1 MPELVYVQ
9 VFLADGRVAAWSSSR
24 GRLDRVEGPLV
35 SLFRSLRPADP
46 SAKVMIHLI
55 GDDELVTDDERVT
68 LMADSKRAGF
78 TVTRFESGPPIDP
91 EDAFG
96 LMLLPFT

>member
-24 GRLDRVEGPLV
+24 GRLKKVEGPLPD
-35 SLFRSLRPADP
+35 LFRSLRPVDP

-55 GDDELVTDDERVT
+55 GDDGAVTDGARVA
-68 LMADSKRAGF
+68 LMDDSKRAGF

>member
-1 MPELVYVQ
+1 
-9 VFLADGRVAAWSSSR
+9 
-24 GRLDRVEGPLV
+24 
-35 SLFRSLRPADP
+35 
-46 SAKVMIHLI
+46 MIHLI
-55 GDDELVTDDERVT
+55 GDDGAVTDGARVA
-68 LMADSKRAGF
+68 LMDDSKRAGF